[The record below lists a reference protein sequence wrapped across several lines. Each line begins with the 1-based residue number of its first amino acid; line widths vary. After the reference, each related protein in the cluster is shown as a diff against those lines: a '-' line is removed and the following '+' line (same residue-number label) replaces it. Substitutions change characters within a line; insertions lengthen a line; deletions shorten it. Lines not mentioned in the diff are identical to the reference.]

1 MRLLLLYLLFTNSC
15 HTSSDELFRI
25 TISKLFEK
33 QILEVTESVL
43 YVNSQNS
50 TFEIPKKILVGT
62 MNIIIKKTDRSDQI
76 PFLNLNDDHL
86 NNTSTITFAVIEK
99 GGFKCRGEI
108 ICKLKEAKYIFH
120 DIKYVTEIE

>member
-15 HTSSDELFRI
+15 HSSSDEIFKI

-33 QILEVTESVL
+33 PILEVTDSVL

-62 MNIIIKKTDRSDQI
+62 RNIIIKKTDRSDQI

-86 NNTSTITFAVIEK
+86 HNTSTITFAVVEK

-108 ICKLKEAKYIFH
+108 ICKLKDAKYFFH
-120 DIKYVTEIE
+120 DIKFVTEIE